1 MPAPSD
7 DPFDQL
13 LRSHRRLEER
23 LDDLR
28 RAAFDL
34 GGPHDAEAQ
43 AFVDQTVEW
52 MERSV
57 RRHEQDEER
66 SLFPRLTRIA
76 DLEPLVARLAEEHR
90 AQERMHAQLAEARGD
105 RSRTM
110 ELARLLGES
119 YARHI
124 RAEEDELFPAAKKLL
139 DAAAR
144 AAMEAEM
151 QSRRGR

>member
-1 MPAPSD
+1 MPAD

-13 LRSHRRLEER
+13 FRSHRRLEER
-23 LDDLR
+23 LEDLR

-34 GGPHDAEAQ
+34 SGSHDVEAQ
-43 AFVDQTVEW
+43 RFIDETVEW

-57 RRHEQDEER
+57 RRHEEDEER
-66 SLFPRLTRIA
+66 SLFPRLAGNA

-110 ELARLLGES
+110 EPARLLGES

-124 RAEEDELFPAAKKLL
+124 RAEEDELFPAARKLL
-139 DAAAR
+139 DAAAQ
-144 AAMEAEM
+144 AAMQAEM